1 MSLFDSASLVVTP
14 NGTKASK
21 LYAIKPTDA
30 SGDLSVTR
38 ATTATRV
45 NSSGLIESV
54 ANNVPRLDYTNSTC
68 PSILVE
74 PQRTNLFSYSEQF
87 DNAYWGKTNMVIV
100 ANNTTAPDGT
110 NTADRATASFY
121 PSTSIT
127 KTNLLTAANHTLSV
141 YIKAGSVSTFRLDL
155 VTGGFAAGSNC
166 IFNLNTLAT
175 TITNYG
181 STTGTTAF
189 ITNVGNGWY
198 RCSLTVLTTAVIY
211 FAQLLPAANGS
222 VYLWGAQLEAGSY
235 ATSYIPTV
243 ASSVTRNA
251 DLINKS
257 GIGSLFGTNKGTV
270 FCDFVAANIQGTSQ
284 YIFDT
289 SDGSNATTNR
299 FAFYK
304 IAAGSYEL
312 FTNTATSV
320 SINSNTRNKVAITW
334 NGSSVKVY
342 ANGVLKNS
350 ITYANA
356 NPTQINLGTRFN
368 NVEVGDVNYNSY
380 CIFPTDLTDAQ
391 LIELTTI

>member
-1 MSLFDSASLVVTP
+1 MSLFESASLVVTP
-14 NGTKASK
+14 NGVKASK
-21 LYAIKPTDA
+21 LYAIKPTDG
-30 SGDLSVTR
+30 SGDLSVVR
-38 ATTATRV
+38 ATTSTRV
-45 NSSGLIESV
+45 NSEGLIESV
-54 ANNVPRLDYTNSTC
+54 SANVPRLDYSNGSC

-74 PQRTNLFSYSEQF
+74 PQRTNLLTYSEGDISTYQSQS
-87 DNAYWGKTNMVIV
+87 GSTS
-100 ANNTTAPDGT
+100 
-110 NTADRATASFY
+110 TASL
-121 PSTSIT
+121 SINGFAESIQVDSDAVDSIAYKRVFT
-127 KTNLLTAANHTLSV
+127 PTVGVEYTLSCFV
-141 YIKAGSVSTFRLDL
+141 QMDDNSEPLQSIDNNSGDFGLWVNNSFASSSNDLKTIRIGNTNIYKVSATKIADSTNNRFGVVKKSTQSSKGFR
-155 VTGGFAAGSNC
+155 F
-166 IFNLNTLAT
+166 
-175 TITNYG
+175 
-181 STTGTTAF
+181 
-189 ITNVGNGWY
+189 
-198 RCSLTVLTTAVIY
+198 TAV
-211 FAQLLPAANGS
+211 
-222 VYLWGAQLEAGSY
+222 QLEVGSY
-235 ATSYIPTV
+235 ATSYIPTTS
-243 ASSVTRNA
+243 ASVTRNA
-251 DLINKS
+251 DLINKT

-270 FCDFVAANIQGTSQ
+270 FCDFVCANIQGTSQ

-356 NPTQINLGTRFN
+356 NPTKINLGTRFN